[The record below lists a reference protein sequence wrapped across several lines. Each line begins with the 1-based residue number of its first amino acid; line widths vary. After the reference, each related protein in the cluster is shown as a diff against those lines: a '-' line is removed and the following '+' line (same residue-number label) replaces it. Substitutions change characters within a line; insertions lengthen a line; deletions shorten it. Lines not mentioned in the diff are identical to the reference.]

1 MKIIRN
7 GNINTYTNTCPICSC
22 YYEYD
27 DADVNIGY
35 ELTSTGR
42 YGFVTCPCCHNMN
55 RVSYN
60 FKDDYSYPYYNPLT
74 RYNIVDCCSHQELS
88 CDCHSSDYP
97 DIKCETEDADD
108 E

>member
-27 DADVNIGY
+27 DADVNVGY

-42 YGFVTCPCCHNMN
+42 YGYVTCPCCHNIN
-55 RVSYN
+55 RISYN

-74 RYNIVDCCSHQELS
+74 RYNILE
-88 CDCHSSDYP
+88 CDCQ
-97 DIKCETEDADD
+97 CECHNPEED
-108 E
+108 